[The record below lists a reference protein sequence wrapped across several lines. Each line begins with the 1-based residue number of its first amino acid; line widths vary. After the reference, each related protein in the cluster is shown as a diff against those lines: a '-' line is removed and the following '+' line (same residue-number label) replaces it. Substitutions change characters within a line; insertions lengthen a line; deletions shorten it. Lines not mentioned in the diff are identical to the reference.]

1 MNGKHRIILA
11 FCVCLLLLILAGGY
25 SYLSTSKYEEASD
38 WVDHSQELV
47 SNVESVYTAVREM
60 EANVRGY
67 VITNEQHYLGPF
79 ERAVTNSRESLRTA
93 LKLVEDN
100 PKKQQLLREIG
111 RELEAKIDFSHQVVK
126 QNRDIGFDAAQQLI
140 LSRRGENLLA
150 SMHEQI
156 DRLVD
161 TEKQEMNFRMKEE
174 ESRATEV
181 LFDVIAIVLLSILI
195 LSVTL
200 YFFVKDYNKRKKSEE
215 LVKEG
220 KLRFKKILESI
231 PIGVFVLTADGK
243 PYFMNKNAARILGVD
258 TEIKPDE
265 ELLIRYNLYQ
275 TGTNELIPVSDLPLV
290 KALRGESTFGNEDLE
305 IERDGQRVRLR
316 INSLPLYNSN
326 HQIEFA
332 ITMFEDISELKKNE
346 SELVGAKQLAE
357 ESLLLKETFLANMSH
372 EIRTPMNAILGF
384 TDLLLNEPI
393 REKERDYVQTIRNA
407 GESLLRI
414 INDILDLSK
423 IEANMMEF
431 EAQPLNIPDTLRS
444 LQTMMLPKA
453 EEKRLELFFSCD
465 ARLSRTLIGDPTRLT
480 QIIINLVGNA
490 IKFTRKGNVSVDA
503 RVIDE
508 DTDNCMVR
516 FTVTDTGIGIPKDKL
531 DTIFERFRQAEAYTS
546 RSYGGTGLGLSI
558 ARQLVE
564 LQGGEMDISSEEGK
578 GSVFSFI
585 LKFEKPA
592 ETALNKIGSEKM
604 EIDYD
609 RIRNLH
615 ILLAEDNPINVKLIR
630 NIFDQYAI
638 RIDVAENGQEVLSLI
653 GRKQYNLILMDMD
666 MPVLNGYE
674 TTRIIR
680 KEYRLDVPI
689 FAMTAHAMAGEQEK
703 CIQMGMNDFI
713 SKPLNSSEL
722 FEKIQHIAIQVNEQ
736 QTPGENGS
744 FKPMYRPEEN
754 IPEDGQ
760 IDLTYLYELSSGNR
774 DFEKE
779 MLTLFIK
786 QVPEELLELQRAYH
800 QKEHLTVKNT
810 AHRMKSSLP
819 LVGIDYM
826 LKLLAQLE
834 EAGRSEQFDRE
845 TDICLERLIHKL
857 EACFETIEN
866 ELNTYD

>member
-1 MNGKHRIILA
+1 M
-11 FCVCLLLLILAGGY
+11 CLLLLLLAGSY
-25 SYLSTSKYEEASD
+25 SYFSASKYEEASD
-38 WVDHSQELV
+38 WVDHSQELI
-47 SNVESVYTAVREM
+47 SDVESVYTSVREM
-60 EANVRGY
+60 EANIRAY
-67 VITNEQHYLGPF
+67 VITNEKHYLGPF
-79 ERAVTNSRESLRTA
+79 ERAITNSRESYKTA
-93 LKLVEDN
+93 LQLAKEN
-100 PKKQQLLREIG
+100 PKQLQLLHEIG
-111 RELEAKIDFSHQVVK
+111 RELEEKINFSSQVVR
-126 QNRDIGFDAAQQLI
+126 QRRESGFDAAQQLI
-140 LSRRGENLLA
+140 MTRRGENLLS

-156 DRLVD
+156 NRFVD
-161 TEKQEMNFRMKEE
+161 TEKQRMNVRMKEE
-174 ESRATEV
+174 ESRASEV
-181 LFDVIAIVLLSILI
+181 VFVVITIVFLSILI
-195 LSVTL
+195 LTVTL
-200 YFFVKDYNKRKKSEE
+200 YFFVKDYNKRIKSEQ
-215 LVKEG
+215 LVRESE
-220 KLRFKKILESI
+220 LRFKKILESI

-243 PYFMNKNAARILGVD
+243 AYFMNKNAARILGID
-258 TEIKPDE
+258 YETESNEDFIDKHH
-265 ELLIRYNLYQ
+265 LFL
-275 TGTNELIPVSDLPLV
+275 TGTNETIPVSDVPLAR
-290 KALRGESTFGNEDLE
+290 ALRGESTFGKEDAE
-305 IERDGQRVRLR
+305 VERDGKRIRLR
-316 INSLPLYNSN
+316 INALPLYNSN

-431 EAQPLNIPDTLRS
+431 EAQPLHIPDTLRS

-453 EEKRLELFFSCD
+453 EEKRLQLFFSCD
-465 ARLSRTLIGDPTRLT
+465 TRLSRTLTGDPTRLT

-490 IKFTRKGNVSVDA
+490 IKFTRKGSVSVDA

-508 DTDNCMVR
+508 DTDSCMVR

-531 DTIFERFRQAEAYTS
+531 NTIFERFRQAESYTT

-564 LQGGEMDISSEEGK
+564 LQGGNMEISSEEGK
-578 GSVFSFI
+578 GSVFSFT
-585 LKFEKPA
+585 LKFEKPS
-592 ETALNKIGSEKM
+592 ETIWNKSGSEKT

-609 RIRNLH
+609 RIRNLN

-653 GRKQYNLILMDMD
+653 GRKQYDLILMDME

-680 KEYRLDVPI
+680 KEYGLEVPI
-689 FAMTAHAMAGEQEK
+689 FAMTAHAMAGEQER
-703 CIQMGMNDFI
+703 CIQLGMNDFI
-713 SKPLNSSEL
+713 SKPLNSAEL
-722 FEKIQHIAIQVNEQ
+722 FEKIHRIAIQTNKQNTSVENNSF
-736 QTPGENGS
+736 TP
-744 FKPMYRPEEN
+744 MHQPEEK
-754 IPEDGQ
+754 IPDEGQ
-760 IDLTYLYELSSGNR
+760 IDLTYLRELSSGNR
-774 DFEKE
+774 AFEKE

-786 QVPEELLELQRAYH
+786 QVPEELMELQQAYQ
-800 QKEHLTVKNT
+800 QKEHLLVKNT

-819 LVGIDYM
+819 LVGIDYL

-834 EAGRSEQFDRE
+834 DAGRNEYFDTN
-845 TDICLERLIHKL
+845 TDECMDILNQKL
-857 EACFETIEN
+857 EACFETIEA
-866 ELNTYD
+866 ELKTYN